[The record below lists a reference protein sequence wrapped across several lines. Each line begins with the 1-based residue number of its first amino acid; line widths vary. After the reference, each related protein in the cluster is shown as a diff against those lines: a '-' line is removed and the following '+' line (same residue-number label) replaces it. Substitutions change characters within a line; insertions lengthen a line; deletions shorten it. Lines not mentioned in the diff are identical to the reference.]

1 MKLMGWNRSFLLL
14 LAPLALLTPI
24 PMAESQ
30 GSAVNNTCGKTEEK
44 LDNAI
49 FLIAPPVMLAVTA
62 PPGWGLYENKK
73 NPFFFLMPGDK
84 YETARTVMYVRIQ
97 RLDDSLQNAIER
109 DARTFNEN
117 CQPSKIEDV
126 AQIEIMEK
134 GCERKTQLFFCG
146 RKQEPLVDMDTKI
159 AIGDILLNVVLSS
172 DSVEE
177 ISRYKKDYEF
187 LLKHLALA
195 NQDCSTPSVSSAAP
209 ASLPL
214 VLRPFFPRGW
224 SAALS
229 SPALAFLQPPGQS
242 RAWPR

>member
-1 MKLMGWNRSFLLL
+1 MKRMGWNMSFLLL

-30 GSAVNNTCGKTEEK
+30 GSVVNNTCGKTEEK

-84 YETARTVMYVRIQ
+84 YETARTVMYVRIEG
-97 RLDDSLQNAIER
+97 LDDSLQNAVER
-109 DARTFNEN
+109 DTRTFSKG
-117 CQPSKIEDV
+117 CLTSKIEDV

-146 RKQEPLVDMDTKI
+146 RKQGPLVDMDTKI

-195 NQDCSTPSVSSAAP
+195 NQDCSTPSVAIAVSASS
-209 ASLPL
+209 PL
-214 VLRPFFPRGW
+214 VLRPSFLLAS
-224 SAALS
+224 SAARS
-229 SPALAFLQPPGQS
+229 SPTPASRLLPSQS
-242 RAWPR
+242 RASLR